1 MVVASVTHKVS
12 ILVVLHTAL
21 AVDGIIL
28 QAAEHTRAVH
38 FRRQVLDFSRG
49 MRSAAV
55 DGCLLAATNDVQ
67 YIGNQVFFI
76 EMRERRKNPGTI
88 ATGCKKGG
96 IKFRLATTIFQS
108 LLLQPALH
116 LGMAFIAGLARWFML
131 DSSQLLPFRLDR
143 PRFFV
148 FKVKVSVVTQNE
160 CPSSEVKTWAD
171 YILLHTQSRVVVQS
185 FCREFRENEEK
196 RQKAVGSG
204 VGERIACANGQ
215 LLL

>member
-38 FRRQVLDFSRG
+38 FRRQVLDSSRG

-88 ATGCKKGG
+88 ATGC
-96 IKFRLATTIFQS
+96 
-108 LLLQPALH
+108 
-116 LGMAFIAGLARWFML
+116 
-131 DSSQLLPFRLDR
+131 
-143 PRFFV
+143 
-148 FKVKVSVVTQNE
+148 
-160 CPSSEVKTWAD
+160 
-171 YILLHTQSRVVVQS
+171 
-185 FCREFRENEEK
+185 
-196 RQKAVGSG
+196 
-204 VGERIACANGQ
+204 
-215 LLL
+215 